1 MKVLVI
7 DDEPAIVRFVVWAAE
22 RAGFEAEGTASA
34 QEFQKSYEAEEPA
47 IIVMDLIMPDMDGI
61 ELMNWLSS
69 RGCSSSIILLSGYDG
84 RYMDTA
90 HRLMTDMGRLNVAE
104 TIRKP
109 TDAANIEAALIKSA
123 ANQKSTRSMC
133 ANFK

>member
-1 MKVLVI
+1 MGS
-7 DDEPAIVRFVVWAAE
+7 EEEGAPGPEAAGHWCGPGPA
-22 RAGFEAEGTASA
+22 
-34 QEFQKSYEAEEPA
+34 A
-47 IIVMDLIMPDMDGI
+47 IIVMDLIMPGMDGI

-90 HRLMTDMGRLNVAE
+90 HRLMTDMGSLNVAE

-123 ANQKSTRSMC
+123 ANHKSTKSMC